1 MIQQLLHSEAF
12 WMTVAGIGA
21 WIAQAVLTPQV
32 NKLQPT
38 SPIRRAIRLAHGLLN
53 KIDPEGNEK

>member
-1 MIQQLLHSEAF
+1 MVQQILQSEAF
-12 WMTVAGIGA
+12 WVTVAGLGA
-21 WIAQAVLTPQV
+21 WLVQALLTPQV
-32 NKLQPT
+32 SKLQPT